1 MIVVTERANEREKKK
16 IEGEMRVRHGVRDRD
31 WEMCENETDSTLV
44 HIRGYCSIIVK
55 NFTIG
60 RLGNGCFYALM
71 LK

>member
-1 MIVVTERANEREKKK
+1 MIVVTERANEREKK

-44 HIRGYCSIIVK
+44 HIRGYCSTIVN

-60 RLGNGCFYALM
+60 RPGNGCFYALM

>member
-1 MIVVTERANEREKKK
+1 
-16 IEGEMRVRHGVRDRD
+16 MRVRHGVRDRD

-44 HIRGYCSIIVK
+44 HIRGYCSTIVN

-60 RLGNGCFYALM
+60 RPGNGCFYTLM